1 MIISEKLK
9 KELVFLGESIG
20 SVLQKYSLT
29 DLQTE
34 NFLNV
39 LEKTRYNILNELKIY
54 NNNVECEYEKIKTID
69 NKYKAIFENNI
80 LKIYVPEIM
89 PSYKNQKTHSH
100 KRILLNVAEVTKRF
114 HGLFEDKV
122 FIYIKIFDNIVNW
135 DVDNKY
141 IKPIADALIL
151 SKVIEDDNINK
162 MFYCVNGGYSEDP
175 HTEIYVFDAQNINDF
190 LAQYSS

>member
-190 LAQYSS
+190 

>member
-162 MFYCVNGGYSEDP
+162 MFYCVNGVYSEDP